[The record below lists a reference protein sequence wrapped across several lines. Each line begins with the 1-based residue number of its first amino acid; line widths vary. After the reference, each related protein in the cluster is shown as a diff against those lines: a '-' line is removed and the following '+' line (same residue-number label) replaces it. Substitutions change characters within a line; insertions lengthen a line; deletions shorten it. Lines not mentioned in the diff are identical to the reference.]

1 MHPGRGE
8 RGQAMPLLLVV
19 VVMAALAVVAVGQ
32 FGQRLVDR
40 GRAQIAADAA
50 ALAATTGG
58 RQAATRLAAGNGAVL
73 TSYLEAVGA
82 VTVVVQ
88 VDGQQATAR
97 ATDGP

>member
-1 MHPGRGE
+1 MV
-8 RGQAMPLLLVV
+8 LLLVV

-58 RQAATRLAAGNGAVL
+58 RSAAVDLAADNGAILVKYGE
-73 TSYLEAVGA
+73 SGGA
-82 VTVVVQ
+82 VTVVVE
-88 VDGQQATAR
+88 VDGQRATAR